1 MKVRGLFIH
10 GHQVKA
16 LAGEFPW
23 VKALQVVVDRVGV
36 RDTLTLLVEEEGASP
51 EDLEALQKRASEL
64 FRLKVDYIETVASG
78 GLEGAKPLE
87 DLRKWD

>member
-1 MKVRGLFIH
+1 
-10 GHQVKA
+10 
-16 LAGEFPW
+16 
-23 VKALQVVVDRVGV
+23 VVDRVGV